1 MGGELKMNMK
11 EFKKRLNDNRGR
23 NLKGEKVKDNNDFMI
38 IDLGKNFAKIK
49 SNLSLNKSEVK
60 MMLED
65 LNLSNIGKNSVIRVS
80 EVCDVCYDIK
90 CISVK
95 ENEILF
101 VTC

>member
-1 MGGELKMNMK
+1 MDMK
-11 EFKKRLNDNRGR
+11 EFKKKIRDNRGR

-38 IDLGKNFAKIK
+38 IDLEKNVAKIK
-49 SNLSLNKSEVK
+49 SPLTLNKSEVK
-60 MMLED
+60 MLLED
-65 LNLSNIGKNSVIRVS
+65 LNLSNIGKNSVIKVS
-80 EVCDVCYDIK
+80 EVCDVCYNFK

>member
-1 MGGELKMNMK
+1 MNMK
-11 EFKKRLNDNRGR
+11 EFKKRLNDNRGK

-38 IDLGKNFAKIK
+38 IDLKKNVAKVK
-49 SNLSLNKSEVK
+49 SPLNLNKSEVK

-65 LNLSNIGKNSVIRVS
+65 LNLSNIGKNSVIKVS
-80 EVCDVCYDIK
+80 EVCDVCYDFK
-90 CISVK
+90 CFGVK

>member
-1 MGGELKMNMK
+1 MNMK
-11 EFKKRLNDNRGR
+11 EFKKRLIDNRGR
-23 NLKGEKVKDNNDFMI
+23 SLKGEKVKDNNDFMI
-38 IDLGKNFAKIK
+38 IDLEKNVAKVK
-49 SNLSLNKSEVK
+49 SPLSLNKSEVK
-60 MMLED
+60 MLLED
-65 LNLSNIGKNSVIRVS
+65 LNLSNIGKKSVIKVS

>member
-1 MGGELKMNMK
+1 MNMK

-23 NLKGEKVKDNNDFMI
+23 SLKGEKVKDNNDFMI
-38 IDLGKNFAKIK
+38 IDLEKNVAKVK
-49 SNLSLNKSEVK
+49 SSLSLNKGEVK
-60 MMLED
+60 MLLED
-65 LNLSNIGKNSVIRVS
+65 LNLSNIGKNSVIKVS

>member
-1 MGGELKMNMK
+1 MNMK

-23 NLKGEKVKDNNDFMI
+23 SLKGEKVKDNNDFMI

-49 SNLSLNKSEVK
+49 SNLSLNKGEVK

-65 LNLSNIGKNSVIRVS
+65 LNLSNMRKNSVVRVS
-80 EVCDVCYDIK
+80 EVCDVCYDFK
-90 CISVK
+90 VLAVK

-101 VTC
+101 TTC

>member
-23 NLKGEKVKDNNDFMI
+23 SLKGEKVKDNNDFMI
-38 IDLGKNFAKIK
+38 IDLEKNVAKVK
-49 SNLSLNKSEVK
+49 SPLSLNKSEVK
-60 MMLED
+60 MLLED
-65 LNLSNIGKNSVIRVS
+65 LNLSNIGKNSVIKVS

-90 CISVK
+90 CVGVK

>member
-1 MGGELKMNMK
+1 MNMK

-23 NLKGEKVKDNNDFMI
+23 NLKGEKVKDNNDFII

-80 EVCDVCYDIK
+80 EVCNVCYDFK
-90 CISVK
+90 VLAVK

-101 VTC
+101 TTC

>member
-1 MGGELKMNMK
+1 MNMK

-49 SNLSLNKSEVK
+49 SNLSLNKGEVK
-60 MMLED
+60 MMLKD
-65 LNLSNIGKNSVIRVS
+65 LDLSNIGKNSVIKVS
-80 EVCDVCYDIK
+80 EVCDVYYNLK
-90 CISVK
+90 VLAVK
-95 ENEILF
+95 ENEILL